1 MNMKFLALTVAV
13 TIAAHAF
20 AQDASTTDSNANKDD
35 FSKSTIWSS
44 WKTDS
49 SVGEFLWNKDEGH
62 NGKGAMEIA
71 IGKDC
76 PGDASFCFLKH
87 FSAIPGK
94 TYNAVVWV
102 KAENI
107 TASGEVTLTFQGQ
120 DAEKK
125 FLGAPVIASTIL
137 GAKIGEGWQ
146 QRILTFTIPAEGAW
160 SKTRFML
167 CTFGVRKA
175 FQGKVFFDDFDFWEI
190 EPKNITGDNIYED
203 DFTTPIIWTDWKSDL
218 AVGKFLWNKDEG
230 HNGKGAMEIA
240 IGKDCPSD
248 VSFCFLKHLPAVS
261 GKTYN
266 AVVWVKAEGVTP
278 SGEISLA
285 FQGQDA
291 EKKFLGTPVIS
302 SMILG
307 SDIGEGWQ
315 RRILTFTI
323 PGDGAWSKTGFLLC
337 TLGIG
342 KASQGKVVFDDFSFF
357 ENK

>member
-1 MNMKFLALTVAV
+1 MKFLALTMAV
-13 TIAAHAF
+13 TIAAHAL

-71 IGKDC
+71 IGQGC
-76 PGDASFCFLKH
+76 PGDA
-87 FSAIPGK
+87 
-94 TYNAVVWV
+94 
-102 KAENI
+102 
-107 TASGEVTLTFQGQ
+107 
-120 DAEKK
+120 
-125 FLGAPVIASTIL
+125 
-137 GAKIGEGWQ
+137 
-146 QRILTFTIPAEGAW
+146 
-160 SKTRFML
+160 
-167 CTFGVRKA
+167 
-175 FQGKVFFDDFDFWEI
+175 
-190 EPKNITGDNIYED
+190 
-203 DFTTPIIWTDWKSDL
+203 
-218 AVGKFLWNKDEG
+218 
-230 HNGKGAMEIA
+230 
-240 IGKDCPSD
+240 
-248 VSFCFLKHLPAVS
+248 SFCFLKHLPAVS

-266 AVVWVKAEGVTP
+266 AVVWIKAEGVTP
-278 SGEISLA
+278 SGEIALA

-315 RRILTFTI
+315 RRILTFTV
-323 PGDGAWSKTGFLLC
+323 PSDGAWSKTGFLLC